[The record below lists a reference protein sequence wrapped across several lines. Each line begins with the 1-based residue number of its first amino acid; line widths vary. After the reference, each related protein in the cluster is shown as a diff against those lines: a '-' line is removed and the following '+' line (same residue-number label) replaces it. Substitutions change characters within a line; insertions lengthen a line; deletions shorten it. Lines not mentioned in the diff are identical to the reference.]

1 MKKKILILSLL
12 LVAVISDSCKKN
24 LLDSVDPNKLNEQG
38 FFAKVGDAT
47 EAVLGVY
54 VAAREMFYKTYAWD
68 GGSEVMY
75 SRVSARPYSGYAP
88 ANTFGSSVAR
98 HWGDGYRVINR
109 ANYVLTHLP
118 DLIAKTT
125 STTDLAELHR
135 IQGETLFLRAMA
147 YFRLID
153 LWGDVPYYT
162 RVLQGNDDAYSLTK
176 TPKAEIKDKIIADLD
191 LAATYVPINIPKA
204 DQGRLTRA
212 AVFGYRGKIKL
223 YWACWQKTA
232 GNAAEATTYY
242 TAAAAD
248 FAEVMKPAYGRTLYR
263 NGDPGTANA
272 PAYGELFDGAHEDAA
287 YASEVIFAFTNGG
300 PTFGT
305 ADGQADEFYGDTY
318 LYDFGTRSTGAGGTN
333 VAPEIRL
340 MNKYQLL
347 STGGYAPALIP
358 LNPTTVADAKTRLNS
373 AVNPASYV
381 GRDYRM
387 QASIMWDGTTIN
399 EILADGTVTSNVL
412 QFLYK
417 TTAPTPPYLF
427 ADGAFTG
434 YIYRKFV
441 RQVSLPGFAR
451 EAGPQDSWMMRL
463 PDVWLMYAEAVNEV
477 SGPTNETYGL
487 VDKIR
492 ARGAL
497 PPLNRALFAT
507 KATFFDAIEQE
518 RIIELV
524 AEGSRFFDIRRWHK
538 AEQIWT
544 QPNGSPLVDSWG
556 VVVRDEFKNAI
567 DRDFQRFYLFQ
578 IPTGEIQNNP
588 KIKQND
594 PWL

>member
-12 LVAVISDSCKKN
+12 LIALITDSCRKN
-24 LLDSVDPNKLNEQG
+24 ILDSTDPNKLNEQG
-38 FFAKVGDAT
+38 FFVKVSDAT
-47 EAVLGVY
+47 EALMGVY

-68 GGSEVMY
+68 GGSEMMY
-75 SRVSARPYSGYAP
+75 SRVSARPYSNYAP
-88 ANTFGSSVAR
+88 SNAFGSSVAR
-98 HWGDGYRVINR
+98 HWADGYRCINR
-109 ANYVLTHLP
+109 ANYVLTRLKE
-118 DLIAKTT
+118 LQAKTT
-125 STTDLAELHR
+125 NTADLTELRR
-135 IQGETLFLRAMA
+135 IEGETLFLRAMV

-153 LWGDVPYYT
+153 LWGDVPYYENI
-162 RVLQGNDDAYSLTK
+162 LNGNDEAYSLTR
-176 TPKAEIKDKIIADLD
+176 TDKAIIKDKILADLTK
-191 LAATYVPINIPKA
+191 AAGYIPISVAKA
-204 DQGRLTRA
+204 DQGRATRA
-212 AVFGYRGKIKL
+212 AVYAYKGKIEL

-232 GNAAEATTYY
+232 GNTGDATTYY
-242 TAAAAD
+242 NLAAAD
-248 FAEVMKPAYGRTLYR
+248 FAEVMKPAYGRTLYKG
-263 NGDPGTANA
+263 GDPGTAA
-272 PAYGELFDGAHEDAA
+272 SPSYGELFDGAHEDAA

-300 PTFGT
+300 PTFG
-305 ADGQADEFYGDTY
+305 ASDYQSDEFYGDTY

-340 MNKYQLL
+340 MNRYQLI
-347 STGGYAPALIP
+347 STGGFAPPLVP
-358 LNPTTVADAKTRLNS
+358 LNPTTVSDAKTRVNS

-441 RQVSLPGFAR
+441 RQISGYAR

-477 SGPTNETYGL
+477 SGPTNETYNL
-487 VDKIR
+487 IDAIR
-492 ARGAL
+492 HRGNL
-497 PPLNRALFAT
+497 PPLNRANFAT

-538 AEQIWT
+538 AEQIWS
-544 QPNGSPLVDSWG
+544 QPNGSPLISSWNEL
-556 VVVRDEFKNAI
+556 VRDEFKNAI
-567 DRDFQRFYLFQ
+567 DRDFQRFYIFQ
-578 IPTGEIQNNP
+578 IPTNEIQNNP
-588 KIKQND
+588 KLTQNG